1 MKRLLLVC
9 LLAISLL
16 LMSCGTDDGLPPD
29 PSKPG
34 KTKGAVAGQA
44 YSVGLQKQNY
54 ADPTGSFTI
63 DKNEYKFGDTMTATI
78 KGDTYVYNTGY
89 YYDKIGAWKTF
100 KFTGTA
106 VKNWIKGTATAS
118 LKIDKDKFPG
128 GTGYMV
134 AYGCKKT
141 GSSWDCHSNKW
152 MAHEFKLPCIA
163 DGDCEKGEQCFEG
176 ACIDLPE
183 GPTGMPGKCINGTPT
198 GNYLCNESYYG
209 NFQAHKLFYKEDCT
223 TYADKSDWRNMDNC
237 GNKKWGT
244 FAGKTLA
251 DACQT
256 DAGCCTQKVVK
267 EWCDKDIWNNKSMDT
282 CTKKENTVAV
292 DCSKIMGTISGK
304 ARSCDK
310 RNDVYNCY
318 EKCTPNE
325 KVYLCGEGWTQNYT
339 CAADGFY
346 GDQWS
351 YVAGTECPVGTTC
364 QSGFCT

>member
-198 GNYLCNESYYG
+198 GKYVCAQDQAGSFISQIQYYDKDCKIFVKKERQSYQPTKHQSICAYSPT
-209 NFQAHKLFYKEDCT
+209 K
-223 TYADKSDWRNMDNC
+223 
-237 GNKKWGT
+237 
-244 FAGKTLA
+244 KTLA
-251 DACQT
+251 EVCQA
-256 DAGCCTQKVVK
+256 DVGCCESNIFSCEGNILKNMTK
-267 EWCDKDIWNNKSMDT
+267 NL
-282 CTKKENTVAV
+282 CTKKDVSHPDV
-292 DCSKIMGTISGK
+292 DCTKQKDWRTGT
-304 ARSCDK
+304 
-310 RNDVYNCY
+310 
-318 EKCTPNE
+318 P
-325 KVYLCGEGWTQNYT
+325 LT
-339 CAADGFY
+339 CKYPLGP
-346 GDQWS
+346 
-351 YVAGTECPVGTTC
+351 PVDPIG
-364 QSGFCT
+364 